1 MTLNAALILATLVA
15 IFFLAFLV
23 VVERNTRYL
32 VRPPLE
38 DDVIP
43 ENDLASEN
51 DLAPEDS
58 EWFEELSARHE
69 LAKRQLEF
77 VSQAGMAKIIG
88 RR

>member
-1 MTLNAALILATLVA
+1 MALNAALILGTLVA

-23 VVERNTRYL
+23 IVERNTRHL

-38 DDVIP
+38 DDI
-43 ENDLASEN
+43 
-51 DLAPEDS
+51 APEDS

-69 LAKRQLEF
+69 VAKRQLEF
-77 VSQAGMAKIIG
+77 VSQVGMAKIID